1 MSTTNKIYTLAEK
14 VEILLTKYPTL
25 RDDDK
30 LLVTKMWDIELRK
43 INLNPKT
50 VPVSM
55 FLSLYQQG
63 ELSNAELI
71 ARSRRKVQET
81 NIELRGVNWKNR
93 HKEAENTRITI

>member
-1 MSTTNKIYTLAEK
+1 MATTNKIYNLTEK

-43 INLNPKT
+43 INLNPKE

-71 ARSRRKVQET
+71 GRARRKVQET
-81 NIELRGVNWKNR
+81 NVELRGINWINR